1 MTASKK
7 ALIIV
12 DVQNDFCEG
21 GSLAVAGGADVA
33 RGINA
38 LLAGGSGYEHV
49 VATKDFHI
57 DPGGHFSD
65 HPDYVDSWPPHCRV
79 GTGGVEFHPDLDT
92 APIEAV
98 FKKGQYTAA
107 YSGFE
112 GADDGG
118 TDAQGADSAPDSR
131 ADDRHAVICESDACT
146 VAAAVGRSYES
157 AIVKS
162 DPGSVAAAVHTAVAD
177 AVYAATYVARAVID
191 ADVATYDPT
200 VAAAH
205 SAAVADPNALRGA
218 DGRADIE
225 TFHAAAHHEHADD
238 MSTPPRAQRRR
249 RSAARLGGN
258 HGT

>member
-79 GTGGVEFHPDLDT
+79 DTGGVEFHPDLDT
-92 APIEAV
+92 TPIEAV

-112 GADDGG
+112 GADDDG
-118 TDAQGADSAPDSR
+118 TGLAEWLRARGVDAVD
-131 ADDRHAVICESDACT
+131 V
-146 VAAAVGRSYES
+146 VGI
-157 AIVKS
+157 ATDHCVK
-162 DPGSVAAAVHTAVAD
+162 ATAAD
-177 AVYAATYVARAVID
+177 AVAAGFATRVLLDLTAGVSPTTTAQAVETLRS
-191 ADVATYDPT
+191 AGVDVA
-200 VAAAH
+200 
-205 SAAVADPNALRGA
+205 S
-218 DGRADIE
+218 
-225 TFHAAAHHEHADD
+225 
-238 MSTPPRAQRRR
+238 
-249 RSAARLGGN
+249 
-258 HGT
+258 